1 MLPKIIVTPFG
12 GHATSLFLKRW
23 RRQIHPRPDYIFSEA
38 IDTYDI
44 HSYANWDETFR
55 HVTSAGGQSIP
66 RDRSWQ
72 KRTGFDPQADK
83 TIHEHLMELIN
94 NTPNPILLFGKCSLS
109 ETWLT
114 NNKIT
119 DAIFIV
125 RDPIDA
131 YDSLF
136 GRRHPYWADRQGGIE
151 SIGAAEHYCEQWNKV
166 VYDLLSN
173 HYTYNTPIARYEFF
187 IQDLEEAGLT
197 KLAKF
202 LQPTWYNKPK
212 REFITPEVKEC
223 IEDLTCKHTLPLY
236 NR

>member
-119 DAIFIV
+119 DAIFIQP
-125 RDPIDA
+125 RQA
-131 YDSLF
+131 TSLASSNEHAS
-136 GRRHPYWADRQGGIE
+136 GRHHRALRGHVPGR
-151 SIGAAEHYCEQWNKV
+151 S
-166 VYDLLSN
+166 
-173 HYTYNTPIARYEFF
+173 
-187 IQDLEEAGLT
+187 
-197 KLAKF
+197 
-202 LQPTWYNKPK
+202 
-212 REFITPEVKEC
+212 
-223 IEDLTCKHTLPLY
+223 
-236 NR
+236 